1 MDNQTGEIIS
11 QKTRTIRGKDGSSK
25 TIRTIEKI
33 KNGDI
38 ETRNTVG
45 EAKLVKIEEMMKI
58 EDVDEDTIEKSFVV
72 PNIIGD
78 INNTEKDLKE
88 LEGKDLDDSVFD
100 ETKSADSTSKVVP
113 NFNDLISFLKPASEI
128 VQRLIT
134 ETTLNNP
141 DLIQELV
148 SLDFKV
154 LLKVFHQIFVQSDS
168 IEEAYRTLFE
178 GVSQLGA
185 EKFVEIFLKKQ
196 NLGDIKRNTHVNK
209 FVNKFVSDMSSNE
222 ENLAEMLGNEKL
234 TELVG
239 EYIKNSEFQGLEQN
253 DKLTD
258 SIEQMLQELKESM
271 NTRSK
276 KSP

>member
-1 MDNQTGEIIS
+1 M
-11 QKTRTIRGKDGSSK
+11 
-25 TIRTIEKI
+25 
-33 KNGDI
+33 
-38 ETRNTVG
+38 G

-185 EKFVEIFLKKQ
+185 EKFVEMFFKKQ
-196 NLGDIKRNTHVNK
+196 NLGEIKRNTHVNK

-258 SIEQMLQELKESM
+258 SIEQMLQVVDYIKIKLF
-271 NTRSK
+271 
-276 KSP
+276 